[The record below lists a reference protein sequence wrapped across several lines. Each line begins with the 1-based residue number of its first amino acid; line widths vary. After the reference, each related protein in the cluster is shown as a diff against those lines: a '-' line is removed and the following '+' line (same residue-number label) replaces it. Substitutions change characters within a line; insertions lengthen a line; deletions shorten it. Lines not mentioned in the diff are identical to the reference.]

1 MADGI
6 GQLIQLIEE
15 KGSVDAGVQEALRI
29 SNPVR
34 FEGDNYSDEWVEEAE
49 RRGLP
54 HYRKTPHALRVL
66 TEDST
71 IQLFKELN
79 ILSELELNSQYHV
92 KLEQYITHVTI
103 EVEMLE
109 QLVNQFVIPAA
120 IAQRTAA
127 CADVAAQASVFGA
140 HSVDRTHA
148 TLLHQTIIELHKA
161 HSMLKT
167 SLKHNTKIDNEQEQA
182 EHLALEVAPQMDAL
196 RSHCDALEELIED
209 SRWML
214 PKYREMLFQN

>member
-1 MADGI
+1 MNAAVADGI
-6 GQLIQLIEE
+6 DQLIQLINEH
-15 KGSVDAGVQEALRI
+15 GSVDAGIQEALRI

-34 FEGDNYSDEWVEEAE
+34 FEGDNYSDAWVEEAE

-71 IQLFKELN
+71 IQLFKGLN

-109 QLVNQFVIPAA
+109 QLVNQFVSQQPLLN
-120 IAQRTAA
+120 AQ
-127 CADVAAQASVFGA
+127 
-140 HSVDRTHA
+140 
-148 TLLHQTIIELHKA
+148 LLVQMWLHKYPY
-161 HSMLKT
+161 SDPTTWIETTRRSCIRQFK
-167 SLKHNTKIDNEQEQA
+167 NFTK
-182 EHLALEVAPQMDAL
+182 
-196 RSHCDALEELIED
+196 
-209 SRWML
+209 
-214 PKYREMLFQN
+214 PKVC